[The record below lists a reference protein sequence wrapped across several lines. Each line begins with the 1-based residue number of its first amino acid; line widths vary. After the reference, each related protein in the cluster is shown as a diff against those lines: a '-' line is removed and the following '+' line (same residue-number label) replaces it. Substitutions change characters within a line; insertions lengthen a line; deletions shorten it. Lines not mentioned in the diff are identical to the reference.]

1 MTKDMIKNAK
11 NSPQVEALFKAG
23 AHFGYTKT
31 RRHPSTGAFILTSK
45 NKADIINLEKTA
57 QDLEGAKAFV
67 KTLAK
72 ESKKILF
79 VGTKP
84 EAKKII
90 TETAESLDM
99 PYVSERWVGGIIT
112 NFPEIKKRI
121 NKLIEWRENKATGEL
136 EKYTKKERLLIDK
149 EAERLQKYFSGITTL
164 LKAPDLMLVIDSEK
178 EHIAVDEALKSRVPV
193 MSLSNTDSNIKGLS
207 YPIIGNDSSISSIS
221 YVVDEIAKAFREGR
235 LEK

>member
-45 NKADIINLEKTA
+45 NKADIINLEKT
-57 QDLEGAKAFV
+57 DESLEKAKAIV
-67 KTLAK
+67 KTLAQ
-72 ESKKILF
+72 EGKKI
-79 VGTKP
+79 V
-84 EAKKII
+84 I
-90 TETAESLDM
+90 ETAESLDM

-121 NKLIEWRENKATGEL
+121 TKLIEWRENKAKGGL

-149 EAERLQKYFSGITTL
+149 EAERLQKYFSGI
-164 LKAPDLMLVIDSEK
+164 V
-178 EHIAVDEALKSRVPV
+178 
-193 MSLSNTDSNIKGLS
+193 SLTD
-207 YPIIGNDSSISSIS
+207 
-221 YVVDEIAKAFREGR
+221 
-235 LEK
+235 

>member
-1 MTKDMIKNAK
+1 MAKDAK
-11 NSPQVEALFKAG
+11 NDPMVEALFKAG
-23 AHFGYTKT
+23 AHFGYTKS
-31 RRHPSTGAFILTSK
+31 RRNPSITSYILFSK
-45 NKADIINLEKTA
+45 NKTDIINLEKTA
-57 QDLEGAKAFV
+57 QDIEKAKAFV

-72 ESKKILF
+72 EGKKILF

-90 TETAESLDM
+90 TETAESLEM

-112 NFPEIKKRI
+112 NFPEIKKRV

>member
-1 MTKDMIKNAK
+1 MTKDAK
-11 NSPQVEALFKAG
+11 NNPMVESLFKAG
-23 AHFGYTKT
+23 AHFGYTKA
-31 RRHPSTGAFILTSK
+31 RRNPSITSYILFSK
-45 NKADIINLEKTA
+45 NKTDIINLEKTA

-164 LKAPDLMLVIDSEK
+164 LKAPDLLFVIDSEK

>member
-45 NKADIINLEKTA
+45 NKADIINLEKT
-57 QDLEGAKAFV
+57 DESLEKAKAIV
-67 KTLAK
+67 KTLAQ
-72 ESKKILF
+72 EGKKILF

-84 EAKKII
+84 EAKKIVI
-90 TETAESLDM
+90 ETAESLDM

-121 NKLIEWRENKATGEL
+121 TKLIEWRENKAKGGL

-149 EAERLQKYFSGITTL
+149 EAERLQKYFSGIVSLT
-164 LKAPDLMLVIDSEK
+164 KAPDLLFVVDSSK
-178 EHIAVDEALKSRVPV
+178 EHIAVNEAQKSKVPV
-193 MSLSNTDSNIKGLS
+193 MSISNTDSDIRGLE
-207 YPIIGNDSSISSIS
+207 YPIIGNDAATSSIAFFME
-221 YVVDEIAKAFREGR
+221 EIAKAFRAGR
-235 LEK
+235 LEN

>member
-1 MTKDMIKNAK
+1 MTKDVK
-11 NSPQVEALFKAG
+11 NSPMVEALFKAG

-31 RRHPSTGAFILTSK
+31 RRHPSTTPFILTSK

-57 QDLEGAKAFV
+57 ESLEKAKILI

-72 ESKKILF
+72 EGKKILF

-84 EAKKII
+84 EAKKI
-90 TETAESLDM
+90 TTDTALSLDM

-121 NKLIEWRENKATGEL
+121 AKLVEWRESKTTGGL

-149 EAERLQKYFSGITTL
+149 EAERLQKYFSGLVGLT
-164 LKAPDLMLVIDSEK
+164 KAPDLLFVIDSDK
-178 EHIAVDEALKSRVPV
+178 EHIAVDEAQKSKVPV
-193 MSLSNTDSNIKGLS
+193 MSLSNSDSDIRGLEH
-207 YPIIGNDSSISSIS
+207 PIIGNDAATLSIAFFME
-221 YVVDEIAKAFREGR
+221 EIAKAFREGR
-235 LEK
+235 MEK